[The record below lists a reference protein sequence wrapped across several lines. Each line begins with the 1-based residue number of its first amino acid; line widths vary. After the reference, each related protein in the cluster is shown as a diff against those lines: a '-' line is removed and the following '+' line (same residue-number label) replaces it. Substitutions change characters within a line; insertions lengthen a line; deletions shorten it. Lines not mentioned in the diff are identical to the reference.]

1 MNFNYQ
7 IMDTLPGDKNA
18 GSKAKDDIANIAN
31 DLQFKRLNLIRL
43 RNGHE
48 NILDKIIRQIFYLI
62 QWSILYLKVK
72 NNATI
77 LIQTPFLYKEVS
89 RKQILNKLKKNK
101 KIKVICLIH
110 DVEELRQI
118 YFDDFHKE
126 QFEMILK
133 ISDQII
139 VHNDIMKNFFIK
151 KGYPRDQIIN
161 LEIFDYLISDFHYHK
176 PHFEKSVFIAGN
188 LDPNKAGYL
197 KYLDKINSNFILY
210 GSGYHLKKNQNIDYR
225 GAVSPDKLPVL
236 LDKGFGLV
244 WDGNSIKTCDGPFG
258 NYLRYNDPHKLSLY
272 LASGIPV
279 FIWSKAA
286 EASFVKKYKV
296 GYTIDSLNDISTI
309 LDKIDSIEYDELSQN
324 VKKVSSL
331 LTHGYFFDKS
341 LKLALKKANNVN
353 EENI

>member
-139 VHNDIMKNFFIK
+139 FHNDIMKNFFIK

-188 LDPNKAGYL
+188 LDPYNAGYL

-309 LDKIDSIEYDELSQN
+309 LDNIDSIEYDELSQN

-341 LKLALKKANNVN
+341 LKLALKKVNNVN